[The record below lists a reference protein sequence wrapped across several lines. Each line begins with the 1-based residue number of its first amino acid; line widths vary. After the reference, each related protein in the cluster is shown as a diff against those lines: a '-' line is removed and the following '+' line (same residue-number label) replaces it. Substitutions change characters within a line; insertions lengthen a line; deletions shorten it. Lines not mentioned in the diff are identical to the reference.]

1 MQVLARN
8 LKVRVAGGVA
18 ARVQLR
24 AARRREGAAERRVR
38 VRTGRVKGLV
48 DALSDGRHELEQTPP
63 EGLLP
68 PRLQQR
74 GLEGSETVPRKL
86 REGSPQRLQQR
97 GLADRVDGARKAEHG
112 DAVQEDAPVHSRRCE
127 ETLFTAMPYRSPTRP
142 ASAAEQSE
150 SDALNSS
157 AHSARTW
164 RRGP

>member
-1 MQVLARN
+1 MHVRDCISAVSRLYLGYISHQLGDTRPRSRDEVLEAGVEGLAVVQVLARN

-48 DALSDGRHELEQTPP
+48 DALSDGRNELDQTPP

-74 GLEGSETVPRKL
+74 GLEGS
-86 REGSPQRLQQR
+86 
-97 GLADRVDGARKAEHG
+97 
-112 DAVQEDAPVHSRRCE
+112 
-127 ETLFTAMPYRSPTRP
+127 
-142 ASAAEQSE
+142 
-150 SDALNSS
+150 
-157 AHSARTW
+157 
-164 RRGP
+164 

>member
-1 MQVLARN
+1 MHVRDCISAVSRLYLGYISHQLGDARPRGRDEVLEARVEGLAVVQVLARN

-48 DALSDGRHELEQTPP
+48 DALSDGRNELDQTPP

-74 GLEGSETVPRKL
+74 GLEGS
-86 REGSPQRLQQR
+86 
-97 GLADRVDGARKAEHG
+97 
-112 DAVQEDAPVHSRRCE
+112 
-127 ETLFTAMPYRSPTRP
+127 
-142 ASAAEQSE
+142 
-150 SDALNSS
+150 
-157 AHSARTW
+157 
-164 RRGP
+164 